1 MGIKCAIAQIHSST
15 LVIFTVQNNN
25 MKNRLKHKLVLFLR
39 VIIFSVISANT
50 LHAQD
55 QNGAQKLL
63 DKAAVAFDE
72 QNYEQSIQ
80 LLQSCIQK
88 DTNFI
93 DGYIT
98 LFQVYSKIK
107 QPKNAIQFFDKA
119 IAKDNE
125 ACIPYIL
132 KYATA
137 LASVG
142 AYEKAFD
149 MLTLYASKM
158 PAYQQQ
164 NIKDLLT
171 ICNYAKQHPADPT
184 IMVTNVGDSIN
195 SSEAE
200 YFPTVTVQDSLFL
213 FMRRDSYKR
222 EDFFY
227 STITKDGFSLAKPL
241 SDSLNFAYKK
251 GAPSLSSDLKTLYY
265 AADYNELGIGR
276 YDIYKVQK
284 KDTGWTMPVNLGRN
298 INTDFWES
306 APSISP
312 DGQALFFS
320 SNMPGGYGGIDIYVS
335 FKNKNGSWG
344 QAYNMGPNINT
355 PGDDQ
360 TPFIHADNRT
370 LYFSSNGWPG
380 YGGTDIFVSYKKVD
394 GRWSKPINVGS
405 PINTFNDEGS
415 IAIASNG
422 REGYIASD
430 RDDTRGGLDI
440 YKVVLPEFARA
451 NKTYYFNGIISDA
464 ITHKTIPG
472 VVRLSNPTDTSKF
485 MLVNVDN
492 NGLFVLSI
500 PEFDSLGIQINSP
513 QHEYASM
520 LLNKD
525 TLAKLG
531 GSTQYFNL
539 NPIINKFT
547 KDLKNVFF
555 EVNAAKLKSA
565 SNVEL
570 DALVNYLE
578 NSPTA
583 TILIEGHTDNTGK
596 EADNIVLSE
605 KRAMAIAQY
614 LINKGIDRLR
624 ITTKGFG
631 SSKPIANNSTAAG
644 RAQNRR
650 TCFTITLP

>member
-107 QPKNAIQFFDKA
+107 QPKNAIHFFDKA

-149 MLTLYASKM
+149 MLTLYTSKM

-213 FMRRDSYKR
+213 FMRR
-222 EDFFY
+222 
-227 STITKDGFSLAKPL
+227 
-241 SDSLNFAYKK
+241 
-251 GAPSLSSDLKTLYY
+251 
-265 AADYNELGIGR
+265 
-276 YDIYKVQK
+276 
-284 KDTGWTMPVNLGRN
+284 
-298 INTDFWES
+298 
-306 APSISP
+306 
-312 DGQALFFS
+312 
-320 SNMPGGYGGIDIYVS
+320 
-335 FKNKNGSWG
+335 
-344 QAYNMGPNINT
+344 
-355 PGDDQ
+355 
-360 TPFIHADNRT
+360 
-370 LYFSSNGWPG
+370 
-380 YGGTDIFVSYKKVD
+380 
-394 GRWSKPINVGS
+394 
-405 PINTFNDEGS
+405 
-415 IAIASNG
+415 
-422 REGYIASD
+422 
-430 RDDTRGGLDI
+430 
-440 YKVVLPEFARA
+440 
-451 NKTYYFNGIISDA
+451 
-464 ITHKTIPG
+464 
-472 VVRLSNPTDTSKF
+472 
-485 MLVNVDN
+485 
-492 NGLFVLSI
+492 
-500 PEFDSLGIQINSP
+500 
-513 QHEYASM
+513 
-520 LLNKD
+520 LL
-525 TLAKLG
+525 
-531 GSTQYFNL
+531 
-539 NPIINKFT
+539 
-547 KDLKNVFF
+547 
-555 EVNAAKLKSA
+555 
-565 SNVEL
+565 
-570 DALVNYLE
+570 
-578 NSPTA
+578 
-583 TILIEGHTDNTGK
+583 H
-596 EADNIVLSE
+596 
-605 KRAMAIAQY
+605 
-614 LINKGIDRLR
+614 
-624 ITTKGFG
+624 
-631 SSKPIANNSTAAG
+631 
-644 RAQNRR
+644 
-650 TCFTITLP
+650 